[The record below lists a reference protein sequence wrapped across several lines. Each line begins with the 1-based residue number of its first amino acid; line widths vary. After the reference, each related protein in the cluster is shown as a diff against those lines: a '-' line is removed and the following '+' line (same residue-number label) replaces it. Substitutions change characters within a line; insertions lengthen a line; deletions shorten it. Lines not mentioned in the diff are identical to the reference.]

1 MNQEAIL
8 SLLRTVVHPE
18 MGSNIVENGI
28 VEEIL
33 LDGEKLRLTLNFP
46 KARDPFALSIKRQVD
61 TLIRENYPSLTNIN
75 ILIKEQAPK
84 TPAPKTVP
92 TGRIAAV
99 DHIIAIASGKGG
111 VGKSTVA
118 ANLAVTLA
126 RMGYR
131 VGLLDADIYGPSLP
145 RMFGVDGYT
154 PAAAESDGKEFIVPA
169 ESLGVKLMSIG
180 FFIRPSDA
188 LVWRGPMATNA
199 LRQLI
204 CDTQWGA
211 LDFLLID
218 LPPGTGDVHL
228 SIVQELKLDGAI
240 VVSTPQQVA
249 LADVRRG
256 VEMFRTQGIDVPV
269 LGLIENMA
277 WFTPAELPGNRYYLF
292 GKEGAKRFAEEE
304 KIPFLGQIPIVQSV
318 MEGGEEGIPAVNRHE
333 EVGKRYREAAE
344 KLVENLSGGCQ

>member
-204 CDTQWGA
+204 RDTQWGA

-218 LPPGTGDVHL
+218 RTGVEAGRCHCGKHPATGGSCRRASRRRDVPYTGYRRAGSRAHRKHGLVHARRTAGEPLLPLRKGGCETVCGGGEDSVPRSDSDR
-228 SIVQELKLDGAI
+228 SIGYGGR
-240 VVSTPQQVA
+240 
-249 LADVRRG
+249 RRG
-256 VEMFRTQGIDVPV
+256 NPCGQPTRGGRQEI
-269 LGLIENMA
+269 
-277 WFTPAELPGNRYYLF
+277 PGGG
-292 GKEGAKRFAEEE
+292 GKT
-304 KIPFLGQIPIVQSV
+304 
-318 MEGGEEGIPAVNRHE
+318 
-333 EVGKRYREAAE
+333 
-344 KLVENLSGGCQ
+344 C